1 MVKNRKHTHKGTC
14 QSCGR
19 VQAVK
24 VDGKIAEHGF
34 TVEWGRVG
42 SCDGSDKQPLE
53 INTEFNE
60 DKVRELEIF
69 ASDENKIRE
78 QKVFQD
84 FVRRS
89 QKNSA
94 WHKHELLKNGGTPV
108 VVKRQDPSEI
118 SQKTVDRIVQS
129 VKDHINTLNNLRNE
143 RFGKPLYE
151 AAYVRKIV
159 EDLEESMAEFRDYCN
174 DYLNTYDFD
183 RNASRKLYKDENN
196 NSHFEEYVTSLGLVK
211 LVTKYNG
218 IDYAKFSWEHDT
230 ASFRNT
236 FYLDGEKVTK
246 KALLAM

>member
-34 TVEWGRVG
+34 TVDWGRVG

-69 ASDENKIRE
+69 ASDENKIR
-78 QKVFQD
+78 QQVVYQD
-84 FVRRS
+84 VQRQLQANQNRY
-89 QKNSA
+89 
-94 WHKHELLKNGGTPV
+94 LKNIKPI
-108 VVKRQDPSEI
+108 KKLDPSEI

-129 VKDHINTLNNLRNE
+129 VKDRINTLNNLRNE

-174 DYLNTYDFD
+174 DYLITHDFD
-183 RNASRKLYKDENN
+183 RNASRKLYRDENN

-218 IDYAKFSWEHDT
+218 IDYAKWEWEHDT
-230 ASFRNT
+230 ASFKNT
-236 FYLDGEKVTK
+236 FYLDGEKITK